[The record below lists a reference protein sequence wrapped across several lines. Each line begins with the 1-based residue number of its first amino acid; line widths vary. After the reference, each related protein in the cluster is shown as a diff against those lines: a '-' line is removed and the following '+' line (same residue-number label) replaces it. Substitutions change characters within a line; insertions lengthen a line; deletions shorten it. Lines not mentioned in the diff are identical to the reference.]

1 MKLSEITDD
10 KAFVAFLYAMF
21 LSRLGIDG
29 QEDDYFS
36 IEISNELFHSY
47 IRTTIKKVPTEEDKL
62 AMDYYLGIDVDKWL
76 EDFKAITPMDDSD
89 KYQNWH
95 TQVYASKDRYE
106 KDIQRCDEKI
116 QEFFDGHADMIEFD
130 VDQDV
135 VKVRGR
141 YEHPIPPKLLMEFCD
156 KFGYY
161 SPTLNQDWIKTSVF
175 SHVHYRFSKKDCRI
189 HKEV

>member
-10 KAFVAFLYAMF
+10 KAFIAFLYSMYVNRIAN
-21 LSRLGIDG
+21 DG
-29 QEDDYFS
+29 E
-36 IEISNELFHSY
+36 
-47 IRTTIKKVPTEEDKL
+47 PG
-62 AMDYYLGIDVDKWL
+62 DYYSTEIYNQLMHADVRVEILKIPDEEEKQLMAEYIGVDIDKIINEIRVLTDNS
-76 EDFKAITPMDDSD
+76 ERT
-89 KYQNWH
+89 KYENWH
-95 TQVYASKDRYE
+95 YQLYNSKERYE
-106 KDIQRCDEKI
+106 KDIQRYEEKI
-116 QEFFDGHADMIEFD
+116 REFFDGHADMIEFD

-161 SPTLNQDWIKTSVF
+161 SPTLNKDWIKTSVF
-175 SHVHYRFSKKDCRI
+175 RHVHYRFSKKDCRI

>member
-47 IRTTIKKVPTEEDKL
+47 IRTTIKKVPTEEDKIGM
-62 AMDYYLGIDVDKWL
+62 AYYLGIDVDKWL
-76 EDFKAITPMDDSD
+76 EDFKAITPLDDSD

-95 TQVYASKDRYE
+95 TQVYDSKERYE
-106 KDIQRCDEKI
+106 KDVQRYEEKI
-116 QEFFDGHADMIEFD
+116 REFFDGHADMIEFD

-161 SPTLNQDWIKTSVF
+161 SPTLRQDWIKNSIF
-175 SHVHYRFSKKDCRI
+175 SHVHYRFSKKSCTI
-189 HKEV
+189 TKEV